1 MLQESCGGPV
11 VLPKPICVALT
22 SRRATKFKA
31 MLVVTRVG
39 ALSEDTLET
48 LCLPE
53 PSKHNVS
60 YLCSP
65 KTQLQRLLEQL
76 LPFYSVVD
84 RMLKI
89 HLIIGHHLQD
99 IHYLQKDDF
108 LWI

>member
-1 MLQESCGGPV
+1 M
-11 VLPKPICVALT
+11 
-22 SRRATKFKA
+22 
-31 MLVVTRVG
+31 TRVG

-89 HLIIGHHLQD
+89 HLLIIGHHLQD

-108 LWI
+108 LWIMLTLSETLAKGEPLNKKTIYVLEGKTDD